1 MRFYSYNSEPTET
14 MQQLAA
20 LNRFLL
26 CKLKTL
32 VEEPPRIRGTEEEE
46 KTERKRKKQRLKESG
61 RSKRRRAF
69 KKRLRR
75 SKGFY
80 GQQGAKTLARRLWA
94 ILRPQEPPCTVLV
107 VCAALPRTRERLN
120 TILSKRYQRRC
131 FLTRTVLDEGLLWK
145 TLGLWKSLRSLQV

>member
-80 GQQGAKTLARRLWA
+80 GQTGCQNPRTAFVGYS
-94 ILRPQEPPCTVLV
+94 PPPR
-107 VCAALPRTRERLN
+107 AALHGFGGL
-120 TILSKRYQRRC
+120 RRIAK
-131 FLTRTVLDEGLLWK
+131 DA
-145 TLGLWKSLRSLQV
+145 